1 MESLQPLD
9 TNSPSIAARLG
20 LFGQGDP
27 DLVKR
32 VVFGLLAIYVVSFAI
47 FYPDI
52 ATNDDEAMYLRQA
65 RLALHGPPT
74 ATQIDPMTGQAHTF
88 FMSTYA
94 PGTAM
99 QAAWAQQGVSARV
112 FDLPIDRYPAR
123 SLKRAVRWFKDNW

>member
-1 MESLQPLD
+1 MDRLQPLD
-9 TNSPSIAARLG
+9 TDSPSFAERLG

-32 VVFGLLAIYVVSFAI
+32 VVFGLLAIYVVSFAF

-74 ATQIDPMTGQAHTF
+74 ATQIDPMNGQVHTF

-99 QAAWAQQGVSARV
+99 LMIRRRGTLEIGLTWEPSPASPSPSAR
-112 FDLPIDRYPAR
+112 
-123 SLKRAVRWFKDNW
+123 